1 MRNTLLFLVFF
12 CCVPVLQ
19 GGEVRNEAIKPLP
32 LTQELNYP
40 MVELGDRLFHDV
52 RLSQDN
58 TLSCASCHQLSSGG
72 TDHLSRSIGVGGAR
86 GGIKAPTVYNSG
98 FNFAQFWDGRAES
111 LQQQVPGPVHNQVEM
126 ASNWTEVINK
136 LSQDP
141 EVVLA
146 FERVFPEGISA
157 QAIVEAIAEFERSLV
172 TANSPFD
179 RWLRGDDQ
187 ALGALEL
194 RGFHLFKSYG
204 CISCH
209 QGVNVGGNLYA
220 YMGAMGDY
228 FADRGKKLTQADFG
242 RFNVTNRQND
252 KHFFK
257 VPSLR
262 LAAINPP
269 YFHDGSVQTLEEAV
283 RVMGKYQLGREI
295 PDHDIEA
302 IVAFLQ
308 ALVGEHHRLRP

>member
-1 MRNTLLFLVFF
+1 
-12 CCVPVLQ
+12 
-19 GGEVRNEAIKPLP
+19 
-32 LTQELNYP
+32 
-40 MVELGDRLFHDV
+40 
-52 RLSQDN
+52 
-58 TLSCASCHQLSSGG
+58 
-72 TDHLSRSIGVGGAR
+72 
-86 GGIKAPTVYNSG
+86 
-98 FNFAQFWDGRAES
+98 
-111 LQQQVPGPVHNQVEM
+111 
-126 ASNWTEVINK
+126 
-136 LSQDP
+136 
-141 EVVLA
+141 
-146 FERVFPEGISA
+146 
-157 QAIVEAIAEFERSLV
+157 
-172 TANSPFD
+172 
-179 RWLRGDDQ
+179 
-187 ALGALEL
+187 
-194 RGFHLFKSYG
+194 
-204 CISCH
+204 
-209 QGVNVGGNLYA
+209 
-220 YMGAMGDY
+220 MGAMGDY